1 MPEQEEGQ
9 TAQQPETQAQQP
21 QQQQGTVLHVRDQDV
36 KTAYANICLLSGTR
50 EETILS
56 FGMSF
61 PQMNQETKQVEANML
76 VSNRIIMNPT
86 AAKRLA
92 IALSQSIQQ
101 YENRFGVI
109 QLEQPPA
116 TPTTPPNTQA

>member
-9 TAQQPETQAQQP
+9 AAQPEQEE
-21 QQQQGTVLHVRDQDV
+21 QQGTVLHVRDQDV
-36 KTAYANICLLSGTR
+36 KTAYANICLLSGTK

-61 PQMNQETKQVEANML
+61 PQMNQETKRVEANML

-101 YENRFGVI
+101 YESRFGVI

-116 TPTTPPNTQA
+116 AQTPPAQS

>member
-9 TAQQPETQAQQP
+9 AAQPEQKD
-21 QQQQGTVLHVRDQDV
+21 QQQGAVLHVRDQDV
-36 KTAYANICLLSGTR
+36 KTAYANICLLSGTK

-61 PQMNQETKQVEANML
+61 PQMNQETQRVEANML

-116 TPTTPPNTQA
+116 AQTPPAQS